1 MIIAMEGTVVVT
13 TKSPRDKKKCES
25 ERLEW
30 YIARIVH
37 YKKEYTTTHTYLL
50 TMVTRPPPLLKKCF
64 LRVFTKIRRGLPYL

>member
-1 MIIAMEGTVVVT
+1 MIITMEGIVVVT

-37 YKKEYTTTHTYLL
+37 
-50 TMVTRPPPLLKKCF
+50 
-64 LRVFTKIRRGLPYL
+64 